1 MTRVKKWWAEHERI
15 VWLVTV
21 AVGMLAIGSMLTAMK
36 YERILADQ
44 RARFS
49 HELSVIASSYA
60 AAMTAKDQLID
71 DMAKRSQRA
80 AEKANAAAEKATRS
94 TPEVKANPH
103 PELKGWTK

>member
-1 MTRVKKWWAEHERI
+1 MTNVRRWWADHERG

-21 AVGMLAIGSMLTAMK
+21 AVGMLAIGSMLTALK

-49 HELSVIASSYA
+49 HELSTVATSYA

-71 DMAKRSQRA
+71 EMAKRSAHA
-80 AEKANAAAEKATRS
+80 AEKANQAATKASEPSR
-94 TPEVKANPH
+94 KQH
-103 PELKGWTK
+103 PELKEWTK